1 MSTDPTDRKVVR
13 VHTSVS
19 LEGMV
24 EELKNR
30 LSHLSFETVQ
40 TVSFET
46 QQMDEVAKQEG
57 IQDIRRELLESLK
70 GERTTGALQLFL
82 LDGAGV
88 AGSQSESEATLR
100 ALAKAAINDSSNI
113 IAAFLPD
120 EAEIDSRLEGMEI
133 SEATRR
139 TVRHFLDTA
148 GIKTVNSMEEL
159 VYHLTR

>member
-13 VHTSVS
+13 VHTSAS
-19 LEGMV
+19 MEGLV
-24 EELKNR
+24 EELKSR
-30 LSHLSFETVQ
+30 LTHLSFETVS
-40 TVSFET
+40 TVSLET
-46 QQMDEVAKQEG
+46 QQMDEVAKQEAVE
-57 IQDIRRELLESLK
+57 DIRRELLESLK

-82 LDGAGV
+82 LDGASV
-88 AGSQSESEATLR
+88 SGSQSESEATLR

-113 IAAFLPD
+113 VAAFLPD
-120 EAEIDSRLEGMEI
+120 EAAVDERLEGLEI

-159 VYHLTR
+159 VYHLS

>member
-13 VHTSVS
+13 VHTSAS
-19 LEGMV
+19 MEGLV

-30 LSHLSFETVQ
+30 LTHLSFETVN
-40 TVSFET
+40 TVSLET
-46 QQMDEVAKQEG
+46 QQMDEVAKQEA
-57 IQDIRRELLESLK
+57 IEDIRRELMESLK

-82 LDGAGV
+82 LDGASV
-88 AGSQSESEATLR
+88 SGSQSESEATLR

-113 IAAFLPD
+113 VAAFLPD
-120 EAEIDSRLEGMEI
+120 EAAVDERLEGLEI

-148 GIKTVNSMEEL
+148 GIKTVESMEEL
-159 VYHLTR
+159 VYHLS